1 MADRITQIPA
11 PRVPI
16 VDPQT
21 GLIHREWY
29 RFFYNLYNIA
39 GTGTSSISTVDLA
52 LAPVPQFTDGGGG
65 TAPVVIEEVDIGP
78 PFPPVPGE
86 FEDKRPHPDLGT
98 FAALQQANL
107 PWTTFAR
114 NPNPYPSTVPGTVYW
129 DNEER
134 SKTLAVVMEDSGA
147 IVQDIGEE
155 TFYRVKA
162 SAPIT
167 KGQVVMFTGALGASG
182 GLEAAPATGLTAA
195 QVENIMG
202 VATQNIANNQWGYV
216 TWFGEIK
223 GIDTRGLSDGGWVD
237 GTILYY
243 NPAVAGGLTK
253 TRPSLPNPI
262 VYVAA
267 VVHAALNGI
276 LFVRPTYENG
286 TGEIVTTPPY
296 TKTAD
301 FTVADGETW
310 IINNKSGATCTVT
323 LPTAS
328 THTGRVITFQ
338 NYQAQNLVSASANV
352 IPQGGGAAQTGILLN
367 IAGNWATLVSNGT
380 NWVIMQAGEYNN
392 LLLES

>member
-78 PFPPVPGE
+78 PFPPIPGE
-86 FEDKRPHPDLGT
+86 FENKAPQPDLGT

-114 NPNPYPSTVPGTVYW
+114 NPGPAPFTVPGTVYW
-129 DNEER
+129 DNENR
-134 SKTLAVVMEDSGA
+134 SKTLAVVMEDTGD

-162 SAPIT
+162 DSTIT
-167 KGQVVMFTGALGASG
+167 KGQVVMFTGSLGASG
-182 GLEAAPATGLTAA
+182 GLKAAPATGLTAA
-195 QVENIMG
+195 QVETIMG
-202 VATQNIANNQWGYV
+202 VATQNIANNAWGYV

>member
-78 PFPPVPGE
+78 PFPPIPGE
-86 FEDKRPHPDLGT
+86 FENKAPQPDLGT

-114 NPNPYPSTVPGTVYW
+114 NPGPAPFTVPGTVYW
-129 DNEER
+129 DNEDR
-134 SKTLAVVMEDSGA
+134 SKTLAVVMEDTGD

-162 SAPIT
+162 DSTIT
-167 KGQVVMFTGALGASG
+167 KGQVVMFTGSLGASG
-182 GLEAAPATGLTAA
+182 GLKAAPATGLTAA
-195 QVENIMG
+195 QVETIMG
-202 VATQNIANNQWGYV
+202 VATQNMATNAWGYV